1 MPASADMHLFIS
13 KNMLQH
19 IAIWKYRN
27 QHHQA
32 GM

>member
-19 IAIWKYRN
+19 IAIWIYRN
-27 QHHQA
+27 QHH
-32 GM
+32 